1 MHSEKKGA
9 KRQKLAAAGIVCE
22 DTLGL
27 HSVSDEARRLIF
39 NSTCRALDQNDK
51 QIDQSSWKDLSRDV
65 LPEIFYPVELAG
77 VDDDKPVVFYMCN
90 VKKCLETVFAKCSNY
105 ACLVQQVMQDTPGI
119 VFDLLLYNDEASG
132 GNILAPNSA
141 KKVSL
146 WYFSLRQAGF
156 LWADCVWHP
165 LCLLQHPQFDK
176 IKGGFSAATCKIVQE
191 LSDQQLNLG
200 FPVQFAN
207 GFKIIR
213 LQLSHMLSDLDSI
226 RYALD
231 CKGSAGIRCCHLCSN
246 CVKKDSKIP
255 DYNNYFKDISH
266 HKFNEF
272 VEQTDGDIFDV
283 IDQLSDTALRVSKS
297 ALQKKETACGF
308 NHNPDGL
315 LSHRLCRDMLPPS
328 SFILDSMHLYW
339 SQGIAALE
347 TNTIYRAWKELGV
360 GDLHA
365 FLAMDWKTGLQP
377 TCSPSW
383 RKTLGHDSMF
393 VGNAYKGSA
402 ANLVAF
408 LPLFE
413 YFLSRVLSSR
423 SLLENE
429 MASFKA
435 LGRISIELRKL
446 QHQQGQIS
454 TEKLQELQIS
464 HQKMVVQAYGAGYCK
479 PKHHMRFHQAV
490 QMKRNNFHCD
500 AFAAE
505 RKHKTYKSHIGL
517 HRFDTWSQND
527 RGAFSQLV
535 LRAIWQHHVP
545 SLQSFVFGTELLGTT
560 SMSEQISA
568 ALGKNCCRTSCKI
581 QHRGKTLQENDL
593 LLGAHP
599 GIIKSLAQADS
610 DFYVVIQPL
619 QLEEQTEFWS
629 RWNAHGNK
637 KLLPISQIGR
647 TPTWWL
653 NLQPGSWLCL
663 H

>member
-1 MHSEKKGA
+1 MLKYMHSEKKGA

-272 VEQTDGDIFDV
+272 VEQTDGAIFDV

-297 ALQKKETACGF
+297 ALQKKKQHVVST
-308 NHNPDGL
+308 
-315 LSHRLCRDMLPPS
+315 
-328 SFILDSMHLYW
+328 
-339 SQGIAALE
+339 
-347 TNTIYRAWKELGV
+347 T
-360 GDLHA
+360 
-365 FLAMDWKTGLQP
+365 
-377 TCSPSW
+377 
-383 RKTLGHDSMF
+383 TL
-393 VGNAYKGSA
+393 
-402 ANLVAF
+402 
-408 LPLFE
+408 
-413 YFLSRVLSSR
+413 
-423 SLLENE
+423 
-429 MASFKA
+429 
-435 LGRISIELRKL
+435 
-446 QHQQGQIS
+446 
-454 TEKLQELQIS
+454 
-464 HQKMVVQAYGAGYCK
+464 MV
-479 PKHHMRFHQAV
+479 F
-490 QMKRNNFHCD
+490 
-500 AFAAE
+500 
-505 RKHKTYKSHIGL
+505 
-517 HRFDTWSQND
+517 
-527 RGAFSQLV
+527 
-535 LRAIWQHHVP
+535 
-545 SLQSFVFGTELLGTT
+545 
-560 SMSEQISA
+560 
-568 ALGKNCCRTSCKI
+568 
-581 QHRGKTLQENDL
+581 
-593 LLGAHP
+593 
-599 GIIKSLAQADS
+599 
-610 DFYVVIQPL
+610 
-619 QLEEQTEFWS
+619 
-629 RWNAHGNK
+629 
-637 KLLPISQIGR
+637 
-647 TPTWWL
+647 
-653 NLQPGSWLCL
+653 
-663 H
+663 

>member
-1 MHSEKKGA
+1 
-9 KRQKLAAAGIVCE
+9 
-22 DTLGL
+22 
-27 HSVSDEARRLIF
+27 
-39 NSTCRALDQNDK
+39 
-51 QIDQSSWKDLSRDV
+51 
-65 LPEIFYPVELAG
+65 
-77 VDDDKPVVFYMCN
+77 
-90 VKKCLETVFAKCSNY
+90 
-105 ACLVQQVMQDTPGI
+105 
-119 VFDLLLYNDEASG
+119 
-132 GNILAPNSA
+132 
-141 KKVSL
+141 
-146 WYFSLRQAGF
+146 
-156 LWADCVWHP
+156 
-165 LCLLQHPQFDK
+165 
-176 IKGGFSAATCKIVQE
+176 
-191 LSDQQLNLG
+191 
-200 FPVQFAN
+200 
-207 GFKIIR
+207 
-213 LQLSHMLSDLDSI
+213 
-226 RYALD
+226 
-231 CKGSAGIRCCHLCSN
+231 
-246 CVKKDSKIP
+246 
-255 DYNNYFKDISH
+255 
-266 HKFNEF
+266 
-272 VEQTDGDIFDV
+272 
-283 IDQLSDTALRVSKS
+283 
-297 ALQKKETACGF
+297 
-308 NHNPDGL
+308 
-315 LSHRLCRDMLPPS
+315 MLPPS

-377 TCSPSW
+377 TCTPSW

-435 LGRISIELRKL
+435 LRRISIELRKL

-479 PKHHMRFHQAV
+479 PKHHMRFHQAG
-490 QMKRNNFHCD
+490 QMKRNHFHCD

-505 RKHKTYKSHIGL
+505 KKHKIYKSHIGL
-517 HRFDTWSQND
+517 HRFDCWSKNEN
-527 RGAFSQLV
+527 GVFSQLV

-568 ALGKNCCRTSCKI
+568 ALGRNHCITSCKI

-663 H
+663 HWWKKPVLSLLLFSKPGDRRRLIEPPSCCTSRWNKESNCVITFGGSLSRHHATHAGEVTLGVLQFQAAHWAAKFNMWFRTT